1 MVHGPSQVVIV
12 KFSSLPV
19 ADDLAIL
26 ALDGAA
32 FRAVAEA
39 LA

>member
-1 MVHGPSQVVIV
+1 V

-32 FRAVAEA
+32 FLAVAEA